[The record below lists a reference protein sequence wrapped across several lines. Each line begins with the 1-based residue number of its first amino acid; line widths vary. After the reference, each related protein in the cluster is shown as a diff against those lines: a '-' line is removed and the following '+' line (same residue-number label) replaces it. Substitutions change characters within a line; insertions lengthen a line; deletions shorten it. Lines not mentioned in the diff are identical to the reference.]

1 MKCQWFRVKNER
13 AYQIDEISS
22 NVYQLSAEDIGC
34 CIRVEAIPIDEDLYM
49 GRAYGEFG
57 PIELDPSAR
66 QTLEY
71 VLGTGGSQ
79 FPVNVKLDRN
89 RLGLN

>member
-1 MKCQWFRVKNER
+1 M
-13 AYQIDEISS
+13 
-22 NVYQLSAEDIGC
+22 
-34 CIRVEAIPIDEDLYM
+34 EATPVDEDQYH
-49 GRAYGEFG
+49 GKAYGEFG

-79 FPVNVKLDRN
+79 FPITVLMAGSGTNFHKKGAVRDEDEELESIEASLFVNTHVIKICF
-89 RLGLN
+89 